1 MALDFEQNKTGRIY
15 LHILPILIWFVAIAG
30 VVALFKH
37 RAERFEVVGIA
48 QSHTTQIASI
58 QTGRLR
64 SVNVE
69 LFDTVSKNQT
79 VAVLDDTLL
88 KAEITTARAEI
99 KKLTAELKVEEDK
112 FEVEQI
118 NLQNHIVATY
128 RRYTLD
134 VENYRLRKLELI
146 AAIEPDKINLENLK
160 LASKMFVM
168 GGNLEL
174 SDLAPLE
181 LKQMELQIEELS
193 KKIKENQVVLAQAQ
207 NDLDMAQ
214 QRFEEFTNN
223 KPELPP
229 IDNSLEIITQQ
240 INVQEKMIDQLS
252 IQLASLVL
260 KSPFDGMVSQL
271 NSRDGET
278 VLPGEPLMTIAET
291 HPSKIIAYV
300 TEDSTEA
307 VEENMKVELM
317 ITGQQQQIADSQV
330 VQVGPAMEM
339 MPERLWRN
347 PNIPQ
352 WGRPFLIT
360 VPPAMTL
367 TPGQMVGIR
376 KL

>member
-1 MALDFEQNKTGRIY
+1 MASESGQNKIGRMH

-48 QSHTTQIASI
+48 QSHTTRIAAI

-64 SVNVE
+64 SVSVE
-69 LFDTVSKNQT
+69 LFDIVSKNQT

-88 KAEITTARAEI
+88 KAEITTAKAET
-99 KKLTAELKVEEDK
+99 KRLYAELNAEKDR
-112 FEVEQI
+112 FEAQQI
-118 NLQNHIVATY
+118 DLQNDLVAAH

-134 VENYRLRKLELI
+134 IENYRLQKLELI
-146 AAIEPDKINLENLK
+146 AIIEPDKISLENFK

-181 LKQMELQIEELS
+181 LKQIELQIEELN

-207 NDLDMAQ
+207 NNLDMAQ
-214 QRFEEFTNN
+214 QRLEGFINEQ
-223 KPELPP
+223 PELPS
-229 IDNSLEIITQQ
+229 IDSSLEIITQQ
-240 INVQEKMIDQLS
+240 INVQEKTIDQLS

-260 KSPFDGMVSQL
+260 KSPFDGMVSL
-271 NSRDGET
+271 VNSREGET
-278 VLPGEPLMTIAET
+278 VLPGVPLMAIAET
-291 HPSKIIAYV
+291 SPSLIVAYA

-307 VEENMKVELM
+307 IEENMKVKLV

-330 VQVGPAMEM
+330 VQVGPTVEM
-339 MPERLWRN
+339 MPERLWRI
-347 PNIPQ
+347 PNVPQ
-352 WGRPFLIT
+352 WGRPFLIK
-360 VPPAMTL
+360 VPPAMKL

-376 KL
+376 KF

>member
-1 MALDFEQNKTGRIY
+1 MASESGQNKIGRMH

-48 QSHTTQIASI
+48 QSHTTRIAAI

-64 SVNVE
+64 SVSVE
-69 LFDTVSKNQT
+69 LFDIVSKNQT

-88 KAEITTARAEI
+88 KAEITTAKAET
-99 KKLTAELKVEEDK
+99 KRLYAELNAEKDR
-112 FEVEQI
+112 FEAQQI
-118 NLQNHIVATY
+118 DLQNDLVAAH

-134 VENYRLRKLELI
+134 IENYRLQKLELI
-146 AAIEPDKINLENLK
+146 AIIEPDKISLENFK

-181 LKQMELQIEELS
+181 LKQIELQIEELN

-207 NDLDMAQ
+207 NNLDMAQ
-214 QRFEEFTNN
+214 QRLEGFINEQ
-223 KPELPP
+223 PELPS
-229 IDNSLEIITQQ
+229 IDSSLEIITQQ
-240 INVQEKMIDQLS
+240 INVQEKTIDQLS

-260 KSPFDGMVSQL
+260 KSPFDGMVSL
-271 NSRDGET
+271 VNSREGET
-278 VLPGEPLMTIAET
+278 VLPGVPLMAIAET
-291 HPSKIIAYV
+291 SPSLIVAYA

-307 VEENMKVELM
+307 IEENMKVKLV

-330 VQVGPAMEM
+330 VQVGPTVEM
-339 MPERLWRN
+339 MPERLWRI
-347 PNIPQ
+347 PNVPQ
-352 WGRPFLIT
+352 WGRPFLIK
-360 VPPAMTL
+360 VPPAMKL

-376 KL
+376 EF